1 MDNALSAEL
10 VDGLHLEEG
19 VFQQHTFALS
29 ESYTILDGANSWQD
43 A

>member
-1 MDNALSAEL
+1 MDNALLADL
-10 VDGLHLEEG
+10 VDSLHLEEDI
-19 VFQQHTFALS
+19 FQQHTSALL